1 MSNVEIA
8 VASFKAGLSCSQ
20 AVLSAFAPGL
30 GLDRPTAL
38 RLAAAFGGGM
48 ARMGQT
54 CGAVSGALMVIGLKH
69 GHIAAEDKATK
80 EKTYALVRQFVDQFR
95 ARNTSLLC
103 RDLLGCD
110 IGTPEGMQLFREKGL
125 NTLVCSR
132 LVRDAAEILER
143 LA

>member
-30 GLDRPTAL
+30 GLDRQTAL
-38 RLAAAFGGGM
+38 RVAAAFGGGM

-69 GHIAAEDKATK
+69 GHVAAQDKAAK
-80 EKTYALVRQFVDQFR
+80 EKTYALVREFVDQFR
-95 ARNTSLLC
+95 ARNGSLLC
-103 RDLLGCD
+103 RELLGYD
-110 IGTPEGMQLFREKGL
+110 IGTPEGMQLVREKGL
-125 NTLVCSR
+125 STSICSR

-143 LA
+143 LV

>member
-38 RLAAAFGGGM
+38 RVAAAFGGGM

-54 CGAVSGALMVIGLKH
+54 CGAVNGALMVIGLQH
-69 GHIAAEDKATK
+69 GHVAAQDKAAK
-80 EKTYALVRQFVDQFR
+80 EKTYALVREFVDQFR

>member
-38 RLAAAFGGGM
+38 RVAAAFGGGM

-54 CGAVSGALMVIGLKH
+54 CGAVTGALMVIGLKH

-80 EKTYALVRQFVDQFR
+80 EKTYALVRQFVDEFR

-103 RDLLGCD
+103 RELLGCD

>member
-8 VASFKAGLSCSQ
+8 LASFSEGFSCSQ
-20 AVLSAFAPGL
+20 AVLSAFAPD
-30 GLDRPTAL
+30 LDLERQAAL
-38 RLAAAFGGGM
+38 RLASAFGGGM

-54 CGAVSGALMVIGLKH
+54 CGSVTVALMVIGLKH
-69 GHIAAEDKATK
+69 GHVAAEDKAAK
-80 EKTYALVRQFVDQFR
+80 EKTYALVREFVDQFR
-95 ARNTSLLC
+95 AHNSSLLC
-103 RDLLGCD
+103 RELLGCD

>member
-8 VASFKAGLSCSQ
+8 VASFKEGLSCSQ

-30 GLDRPTAL
+30 GLDRQTAL
-38 RLAAAFGGGM
+38 RVAAAFGGGM

-69 GHIAAEDKATK
+69 GHVAAQDKAAK
-80 EKTYALVRQFVDQFR
+80 EKTYALVREFVDQFR
-95 ARNTSLLC
+95 ARNGSLLC
-103 RDLLGCD
+103 RELLGYD
-110 IGTPEGMQLFREKGL
+110 IGTPEGMQLVREKGL
-125 NTLVCSR
+125 STSICSR

-143 LA
+143 LV

>member
-30 GLDRPTAL
+30 GLDRQTAL
-38 RLAAAFGGGM
+38 RVAAAFGGGM

-69 GHIAAEDKATK
+69 GHMAAEDKAAK
-80 EKTYALVRQFVDQFR
+80 EKTYALVREFVDQFR
-95 ARNTSLLC
+95 TRNTSLLC
-103 RDLLGCD
+103 RELLGCD
-110 IGTPEGMQLFREKGL
+110 IGTPEGMQLVREKGL
-125 NTLVCSR
+125 STSICSR
-132 LVRDAAEILER
+132 LVRDAAGILEQ
-143 LA
+143 LV

>member
-8 VASFKAGLSCSQ
+8 LASFSEGFSCSQ

-38 RLAAAFGGGM
+38 RVAAAFGGGM
-48 ARMGQT
+48 ARMAQT
-54 CGAVSGALMVIGLKH
+54 CGAVTGALMVIGLKH
-69 GHIAAEDKATK
+69 GHVAAEDKATK
-80 EKTYALVRQFVDQFR
+80 EMTYALVRQFVDEFR
-95 ARNTSLLC
+95 ARNRALLC

-110 IGTPEGMQLFREKGL
+110 IGTPEGMQLFREKSL

-143 LA
+143 LT

>member
-8 VASFKAGLSCSQ
+8 IASFGEGFSCSQ
-20 AVLSAFAPGL
+20 AVLSAFAPD
-30 GLDRPTAL
+30 LDLERQAAL
-38 RLAAAFGGGM
+38 RLASAFGGGM
-48 ARMGQT
+48 ARTGQT
-54 CGAVSGALMVIGLKH
+54 CGAVTGALMVIGLKH
-69 GHIAAEDKATK
+69 GHVAAEDKATK
-80 EKTYALVRQFVDQFR
+80 EKTYALVRQFVDEFR
-95 ARNTSLLC
+95 TRNRALLC

>member
-20 AVLSAFAPGL
+20 AVLAAFAPGL
-30 GLDRPTAL
+30 GLDRPTAE

-69 GHIAAEDKATK
+69 GHEAAEDKVAK
-80 EKTYALVRQFVDQFR
+80 EKTYALVREFVDQFR

-103 RDLLGCD
+103 RELLGCD
-110 IGTPEGMQLFREKGL
+110 IGTPAGMHLIREKGL
-125 NTLVCSR
+125 STSICPR
-132 LVRDAAEILER
+132 LVRDAAEILEQ
-143 LA
+143 LV

>member
-30 GLDRPTAL
+30 GLDRQTAL
-38 RLAAAFGGGM
+38 RVAAAFGGGM

-69 GHIAAEDKATK
+69 GHVAAQDKAAK
-80 EKTYALVRQFVDQFR
+80 EKTYALVREFVDQFR
-95 ARNTSLLC
+95 ARNGSLLC
-103 RDLLGCD
+103 RELLGYD
-110 IGTPEGMQLFREKGL
+110 IGTPEGMQLILEKGL
-125 NTLVCSR
+125 TASICPR

-143 LA
+143 LV

>member
-38 RLAAAFGGGM
+38 RVAAAFGGGM

-54 CGAVSGALMVIGLKH
+54 CGAVTGALMVIGLKH
-69 GHIAAEDKATK
+69 GHVAAEDKATK

-95 ARNTSLLC
+95 ARNMSLLC

>member
-54 CGAVSGALMVIGLKH
+54 CGAVTGALMVIGLKH
-69 GHIAAEDKATK
+69 GHVAAEDKATK
-80 EKTYALVRQFVDQFR
+80 EKTYALVREFVDQFR

-110 IGTPEGMQLFREKGL
+110 IGTPEGMQLYREEGL